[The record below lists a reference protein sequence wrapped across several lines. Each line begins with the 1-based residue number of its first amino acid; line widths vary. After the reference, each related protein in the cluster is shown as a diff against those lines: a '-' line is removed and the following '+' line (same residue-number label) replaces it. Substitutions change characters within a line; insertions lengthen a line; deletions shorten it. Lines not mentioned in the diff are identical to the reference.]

1 GLLAAALY
9 SPVWTS
15 AVLSQLDFA
24 IAGIGFFLLTRWK
37 VPPLVVVA
45 FCALA
50 GVAQAFVH

>member
-1 GLLAAALY
+1 
-9 SPVWTS
+9 VWTS